1 MKNLSQT
8 WECTFN
14 LAWSCVVS
22 TPSAKLWIDLSIVLR
37 VGITRYA
44 LFSSCI
50 SLFKLSDL
58 LIGKWVNDSWSDQLS
73 LLIILTLEFMSDV
86 WRFKVSNGFKRLR
99 SWNLIFW
106 CLLLLPFNLQD
117 WLTTGNFW
125 YGITKTIGL
134 KMLTTINVY

>member
-8 WECTFN
+8 WECTF
-14 LAWSCVVS
+14 VVS
-22 TPSAKLWIDLSIVLR
+22 TPSVKLWIDLSIVLR

-50 SLFKLSDL
+50 SLFKLSV
-58 LIGKWVNDSWSDQLS
+58 GKWVNDSWSDQLS